1 MSTKPATAA
10 EAEQLAN
17 AQNRVAEAV
26 DYGKKLELDTVQQ
39 ISAIEDTDLTDAILE
54 MTQAQTAQK
63 AALQADA
70 KQLASDAAP
79 VVKQAADDPNDLA
92 GYADALADTL
102 NDLLKQQLGKGWDD
116 LSSPAEVLGFFAWLQ
131 RYKDTDFEQLA
142 DDVYTGVELQEE
154 TPEQTKQL
162 LREFLDEAF
171 KNILAAAR
179 SSKKA
184 AELWSGIV
192 HKMLDKLLCDDF
204 FGTEGQRDPRGDRRG

>member
-1 MSTKPATAA
+1 MSTKKPHVYPPASPEAQDLFDKMVRLMSHNDAEKILRLVQGSLDSQASRIEHENLVEPLEATFTA
-10 EAEQLAN
+10 
-17 AQNRVAEAV
+17 
-26 DYGKKLELDTVQQ
+26 
-39 ISAIEDTDLTDAILE
+39 I
-54 MTQAQTAQK
+54 
-63 AALQADA
+63 
-70 KQLASDAAP
+70 
-79 VVKQAADDPNDLA
+79 VKQAAEDPNDLA
-92 GYADALADTL
+92 GYAEALAETL
-102 NDLLKQQLGKGWDD
+102 NDLLKQQLGKGWED

-131 RYKDTDFEQLA
+131 RYKDTDFEELA

-154 TPEQTKQL
+154 TPESTKQL